1 MSENIENYI
10 ELFSQYNVCA
20 DLHIQQQNIQHAN
33 MICQDIPFIVLSY
46 DLTAHE
52 KKPEI
57 HIIIFGTR
65 KFVIRKWLTLLQ
77 GTQEIHRPAVS
88 YI

>member
-1 MSENIENYI
+1 
-10 ELFSQYNVCA
+10 
-20 DLHIQQQNIQHAN
+20 

-57 HIIIFGTR
+57 HTIIFGTR
-65 KFVIRKWLTLLQ
+65 KFVLRKWLTLLR
-77 GTQEIHRPAVS
+77 GTQEITDQLFHIYNHTKNTLLNIVLKLFLTIDTN
-88 YI
+88 YNE